1 MPSQLKSDT
10 ARANGA
16 KSKGPKT
23 AATRKISSRNAIK
36 HGYTAR
42 HNMLLACEDP
52 DLFQRMVD
60 EYTAFYQPAN
70 PVERDL
76 VEEIIGAKWRIR
88 RLKTIEIALVDHEM
102 DSQVEEVE
110 KLTKSDSGIHMAI
123 SYKGLTDDS
132 RTTALLSRYESRLH
146 RIYHRSHQ
154 AFLDLRQSIA
164 AGLIGPRSASAAP
177 QPPVSAPTSAPE
189 PPAPTPVTETKSN
202 AQPPSASPKKKC
214 ANEPTITRVL
224 RRIRNHRPLN
234 AAFRSF
240 RKSRAPVPQARNQFK
255 NAR

>member
-1 MPSQLKSDT
+1 
-10 ARANGA
+10 
-16 KSKGPKT
+16 
-23 AATRKISSRNAIK
+23 
-36 HGYTAR
+36 
-42 HNMLLACEDP
+42 
-52 DLFQRMVD
+52 MVD

-88 RLKTIEIALVDHEM
+88 RLKTIEIALVDYEM
-102 DSQVEEVE
+102 DSKVEEIE

-164 AGLIGPRSASAAP
+164 AGLIGQSPAPVAP
-177 QPPVSAPTSAPE
+177 QPPASE

-202 AQPPSASPKKKC
+202 NQPPSASPKKKC
-214 ANEPTITRVL
+214 NNEPTIARVL
-224 RRIRNHRPLN
+224 RKIR
-234 AAFRSF
+234 
-240 RKSRAPVPQARNQFK
+240 
-255 NAR
+255 